1 MLKGKAIMIGVMIGG
16 SYRTIAFANSHT
28 LEMSA
33 QTGDISTKD
42 HNDKGVSSTVT
53 GIGWSISTDNLM
65 EDNDT
70 LVACGF
76 KTLKEVITAGLPIS
90 VHVKYFSES
99 IGADSLGK
107 SNNWY
112 AVDADNSAETIIG
125 GQVLVTSL
133 NLNAPNKE
141 NASYSATFTGKGA
154 FTVG

>member
-1 MLKGKAIMIGVMIGG
+1 
-16 SYRTIAFANSHT
+16 
-28 LEMSA
+28 
-33 QTGDISTKD
+33 
-42 HNDKGVSSTVT
+42 
-53 GIGWSISTDNLM
+53 M

-76 KTLKEVITAGLPIS
+76 KTLKEVITAALPIS

-112 AVDADNSAETIIG
+112 AVDAGDSAETIIG

-133 NLNAPNKE
+133 NLNAPNKG

-154 FTVG
+154 FTIG